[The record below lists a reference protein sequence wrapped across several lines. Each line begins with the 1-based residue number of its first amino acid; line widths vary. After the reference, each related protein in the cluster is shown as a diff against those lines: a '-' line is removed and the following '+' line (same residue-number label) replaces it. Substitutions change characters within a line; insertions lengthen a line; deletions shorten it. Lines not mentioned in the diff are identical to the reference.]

1 MTAPVPLD
9 DVRRA
14 AASSGWL
21 AATPAGFREAVL
33 VRATI
38 RRYGPGDAL
47 HRAGD
52 ESGGMYGV
60 AEGTIRLLLSA
71 VDHGPYCGHLLQ
83 PGHWAGDGPSI
94 AGSPRLVT
102 LVSAGDSTVLFLSRS
117 GIMEI
122 EAQDPTYWRH
132 FMASMNLSLGTAF
145 GAIADL
151 MLRDHRKRLV
161 AVLLRVAG
169 VRDGAPAA
177 DAPIAVE
184 VSQSDLAT
192 MANVTRTTAAATLRA
207 LAKARL
213 VATGYG
219 RITILAPQQLH
230 DYLAD

>member
-1 MTAPVPLD
+1 VQRVSATGWLAGTTAPV
-9 DVRRA
+9 RA
-14 AASSGWL
+14 SALS
-21 AATPAGFREAVL
+21 RV
-33 VRATI
+33 TI

-60 AEGTIRLLLSA
+60 AEGTIRLLLNA

-102 LVSAGDSTVLFLSRS
+102 LVSAGPSTVLFLSRAA
-117 GIMEI
+117 IMEI
-122 EAQDPTYWRH
+122 EARDPTYWRH
-132 FMASMNLSLGTAF
+132 FMASMNLSLGLAL

-151 MLRDHRKRLV
+151 MHRDHRKRVV

-169 VRDGAPAA
+169 IRDGAPAVES
-177 DAPIAVE
+177 PIEVD
-184 VSQSDLAT
+184 VSQSDLAA
-192 MANVTRTTAAATLRA
+192 MANVTRTTAGTTLRL
-207 LAKARL
+207 LARAGL

-219 RITILAPQQLH
+219 RVTILEPARLRT
-230 DYLAD
+230 YLAE

>member
-1 MTAPVPLD
+1 MTVLD
-9 DVRRA
+9 ISSDIRRRA
-14 AASSGWL
+14 AASGWL
-21 AATPAGFREAVL
+21 AATPAGFRNAVL
-33 VRATI
+33 ARATI

-60 AEGTIRLLLSA
+60 AEGTIRLLLAA

-102 LVSAGDSTVLFLSRS
+102 LVSASHSTILFLPR
-117 GIMEI
+117 GAIMEI

-132 FMASMNLSLGTAF
+132 FMASMNLSLGLAL

-161 AVLLRVAG
+161 AILLRAAG
-169 VRDGAPAA
+169 MRNGPPSA
-177 DAPIAVE
+177 DTPIEVE
-184 VSQSDLAT
+184 LSQSDLAI
-192 MANVTRTTAAATLRA
+192 MANVTRTTAGATLRG
-207 LAKARL
+207 LARAGL

-219 RITILAPQQLH
+219 RITILAPARLH
-230 DYLAD
+230 AFLAE

>member
-1 MTAPVPLD
+1 VTSIADDIAQRMTAT
-9 DVRRA
+9 
-14 AASSGWL
+14 GWL
-21 AATPAGFREAVL
+21 AGTPPGFRESVL
-33 VRATI
+33 SRVTI

-60 AEGTIRLLLSA
+60 AEGTIRLLLAA

-102 LVSAGDSTVLFLSRS
+102 LVSAGPSTVLFLSRAA
-117 GIMEI
+117 IMEI
-122 EAQDPTYWRH
+122 EARDPTYWRY
-132 FMASMNLSLGTAF
+132 FMASMNMSLGLAL

-151 MLRDHRKRLV
+151 MLRDHRKRVV

-169 VRDGAPAA
+169 IRDGAPAVEV
-177 DAPIAVE
+177 PIAVE
-184 VSQSDLAT
+184 VSQADLAA
-192 MANVTRTTAAATLRA
+192 MANVTRTTAGTTLGVLARA
-207 LAKARL
+207 GL

-219 RITILAPQQLH
+219 RITILAPGRLH
-230 DYLAD
+230 AFLAD